1 MAAPKTGPT
10 AKKVIDVEVVKKLAE
25 RGWSGRQI
33 AAAFSVNES
42 VIRKRFGALMTEARH
57 HGAAKLL
64 DVLWQRGVTEKDTRV
79 LIHLA
84 DRILGVIPK
93 KIEITKEQAIEVL
106 EKELE
111 REGTDSQS
119 PDESEESE

>member
-1 MAAPKTGPT
+1 MGRPKRP
-10 AKKVIDVEVVKKLAE
+10 IDVEVVKKLAE

-33 AAAFSVNES
+33 AAALGVDEGTL
-42 VIRKRFGALMTEARH
+42 RKKGLSAMMADARH

-64 DVLWQRGVTEKDTRV
+64 DVLWQRGVTDRDNRV

-84 DRILGVIPK
+84 DRILGKIPQ
-93 KIEITKEQAIEVL
+93 KIEITKEQAIEFL

-111 REGTDSQS
+111 REGTDSGAT
-119 PDESEESE
+119 DESEEV